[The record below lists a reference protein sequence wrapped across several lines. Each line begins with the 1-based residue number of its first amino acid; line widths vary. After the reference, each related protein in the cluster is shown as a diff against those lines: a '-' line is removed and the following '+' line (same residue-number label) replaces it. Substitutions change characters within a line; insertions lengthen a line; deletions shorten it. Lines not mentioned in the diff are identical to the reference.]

1 MHPITFSQLN
11 DAGDGGQISEILVEV
26 GDVIAVGDP
35 VVAVEMVKSIVEVE
49 SPHAGTVAVIHV
61 KPGDAVEVDQLLI
74 ELS

>member
-1 MHPITFSQLN
+1 M
-11 DAGDGGQISEILVEV
+11 

-35 VVAVEMVKSIVEVE
+35 VVAVEMDKSIVEVE